1 MALNRKY
8 QKIFG
13 VNATETDLGVVGSK
27 NAGNPQYS
35 VDVETLQ
42 SLSNWE
48 TGMRALVTSTLA
60 PYLQD
65 QNSIFYVITS
75 QLAYLFQ
82 AGIAEWNSQ
91 TEYVANRS
99 VVFKNGKIYVAIAN
113 SLNVEPEVTA
123 NWGASWELYQYTLLL
138 GNFFDSTFVAAGGSY
153 PQGAIINYTD
163 SYGNTIQ
170 IKSLVNNNT
179 STPSSSNIKTPVN
192 SGGDKWEIVSNKMT
206 ELFLTN
212 PNATTET
219 YNGYAVLSLNQTG
232 YLRLVNVNGI
242 YFPDFSAGINV
253 SAGQMNIFGAG
264 LQINSN
270 PVMRIPDYST
280 KTQVAASDDNT
291 TRSWTATF
299 DGWVEAEVY
308 MEFGAPNSNDAV
320 FSINGKSIYT
330 RNCDTNRYGVLGLYP
345 IKTGDVINV
354 RRGIRAFSY
363 QYR

>member
-99 VVFKNGKIYVAIAN
+99 VVFKNGKIYVATAN
-113 SLNVEPEVTA
+113 SLNIEPEVTA
-123 NWGASWELYQYTLLL
+123 NWGASWKLYQYTLLL
-138 GNFFDSTFVAAGGSY
+138 GNFFDNTFVAAGGSY
-153 PQGAIINYTD
+153 PQDAIINYTD

-170 IKSLVNNNT
+170 IKSLINNNT
-179 STPSSSNIKTPVN
+179 DAPSSSNIKTPTN
-192 SGGDKWEIVSNKMT
+192 PSGSKWEIVSNKTT
-206 ELFLTN
+206 EMFLIN
-212 PNATTET
+212 PNATSNYIRLGE
-219 YNGYAVLSLNQTG
+219 GGSG
-232 YLRLVNVNGI
+232 YLNIENSNGI
-242 YFPDFSAGINV
+242 YFSDKSMGINV
-253 SAGQMNIFGAG
+253 GSGQMNIFGAG
-264 LQINSN
+264 LQVNSN

-308 MEFGAPNSNDAV
+308 IEYGVPNSNDAV

-330 RNCDTNRYGVLGLYP
+330 RDCDQNRYGVLGLYP

-363 QYR
+363 SYR